1 MGAGKPV
8 PPSPPPV
15 PVVSPPPHA
24 VAARLAAT
32 AIPIDARSKVK
43 GILRFYHKAQDFVCK
58 PGRGLF
64 VRVVMTS
71 FLRSFT
77 VAFALALSCGGLGC
91 AGSIP
96 TIQTPIEAP
105 PGDAGMSAVP
115 APDAALTELAKKAAD
130 ADLAIANPAIAE
142 LRERGPAGLD
152 ALFYVH
158 AAAIAKLPGGR
169 VAHAGAVDSGADPAR
184 VRRAIE
190 IVAKQKDVHASRL
203 YWYTDLDRAKDA
215 ARASGKPILALR
227 LLGGLDADL
236 SCANSR
242 FFRTMLYPNSAVG
255 NALREGFVLY
265 WSSERPAPR
274 ITIDFGDGRSIE
286 RTITGNSIHYV
297 LDTEG
302 NPVDGIPGLHGP
314 AAFLRALGRARQVAI
329 DVAKEP
335 AKRRGILLS
344 YHASAIA
351 AIDAQWARESAAA
364 GAPGASIPGLL
375 ASPLPAPPA
384 NVAAPIA
391 PSKMAVEAPMVQ
403 ATNGAI
409 DPFSPPML
417 PAAWEQMLAKRAN
430 DAALDAPSLALM
442 RAKMAVTPG
451 PNGALQPLDDASF
464 DRKIKAFRRVLAEDT
479 IRNELSVRRALLSH
493 MLAASGGRAREDLS
507 ALNRWV
513 YASLFLTPRE
523 DPWLGLLAPDAYS
536 AIEREGLMQR

>member
-1 MGAGKPV
+1 
-8 PPSPPPV
+8 
-15 PVVSPPPHA
+15 
-24 VAARLAAT
+24 
-32 AIPIDARSKVK
+32 
-43 GILRFYHKAQDFVCK
+43 
-58 PGRGLF
+58 
-64 VRVVMTS
+64 MTS

-96 TIQTPIEAP
+96 TVQTPIEAP
-105 PGDAGMSAVP
+105 LHDEGMSAVP

-130 ADLAIANPAIAE
+130 ADLAVANPAIAE

-158 AAAIAKLPGGR
+158 QAAIAKLPGGR
-169 VAHAGAVDSGADPAR
+169 AAPPGAVDSGADPAR

-203 YWYTDLDRAKDA
+203 YWYTDLDRAKAA

-314 AAFLRALGRARQVAI
+314 AAFLRALDRAREVAI
-329 DVAKEP
+329 EVSNQP
-335 AKRRGILLS
+335 ARRSLILIG
-344 YHASAIA
+344 YHARAIA
-351 AIDAQWARESAAA
+351 ALDAQWARESAAV

-384 NVAAPIA
+384 NIAAPIA

-409 DPFSPPML
+409 APFTPPM
-417 PAAWEQMLAKRAN
+417 PASSWDALLARRVN
-430 DAALDAPSLALM
+430 DTALDVPSLALM
-442 RAKMAVTPG
+442 RAKMAVSPG
-451 PNGALQPLDDASF
+451 PNGALMPLDDASF

-479 IRNELSVRRALLSH
+479 IRNEESVHRALHRH
-493 MLAASGGRAREDLS
+493 MLTMIGGRAAEDLG

-536 AIEREGLMQR
+536 AIEREGLIQR